1 MEYIIALLTASL
13 AFTIAYTLIYRQ
25 RLTSSRASKQ
35 LHDTVKLYDGADK
48 ADPASAEYKL
58 AQAGIRAANPPLTL
72 TLLYWG
78 PALAIVIVAL
88 GIGIPFAIAAAG
100 SLIGLIAPRRWL
112 GGRVTDR
119 GRRIDEEIPK
129 AYVRL
134 LSVLRASPD
143 TASALNEV
151 ADTLELEKSGPTM
164 LSVEFR
170 VTAAEMVNPDIG
182 REEGLRRMQKRAATT
197 SLANL
202 GMLLERFAQTGG
214 DRFYA
219 SFETASQNVQGILD
233 ARQKARAKAAEQI
246 QSARIIPGLLA
257 VTLLF
262 FMNDPGFRT
271 SFQILIVQIAM
282 AGAVLIMFVGYS
294 VMSDIAKEAV

>member
-1 MEYIIALLTASL
+1 MTVDDAL
-13 AFTIAYTLIYRQ
+13 
-25 RLTSSRASKQ
+25 
-35 LHDTVKLYDGADK
+35 DK
-48 ADPASAEYKL
+48 VDPTSAEYKL
-58 AQAGIRAANPPLTL
+58 AQAGIHTTNPTL
-72 TLLYWG
+72 TLMLLNWG
-78 PALAIVIVAL
+78 PAVAIPVLAV
-88 GIGIPFAIAAAG
+88 GIGFPFAIAVAG
-100 SLIGLIAPRRWL
+100 SLIGFIAPRRWL
-112 GGRVTDR
+112 ENRIKDR

-143 TASALNEV
+143 PSSALNEV
-151 ADTLELEKSGPTM
+151 ADTLELEKDGPTP
-164 LSVEFR
+164 LSIEFR

-182 REEGLRRMQKRAATT
+182 REEGLRRLQKRAATV
-197 SLANL
+197 SLSNL

-246 QSARIIPGLLA
+246 QSARIIPVLLA

-262 FMNDPGFRT
+262 FMNDSGFRG
-271 SFQILIVQIAM
+271 SFQMPLVQIAL
-282 AGAVLIMFVGYS
+282 AGAVLVMFVGYS
-294 VMSDIAKEAV
+294 IMTDIAKEAV